1 MKRVTYLVLTVDQLT
16 DRISSVFM
24 GEPSFQNLA
33 VRGEIIEMTRHGSGN
48 VFFALSGDESRIAC
62 VLFKSDAQRVPLWPR
77 TGDEV
82 IAEGRVAVYGQRGI
96 YQIYARRLSPV
107 GAGAAARAREE
118 LKRRLQ
124 DEGVFSPE
132 LKRPLPEYPCRVVV
146 VTSPTG
152 AAVHD
157 VIRVAGNRFPCCELI
172 IVPVTV
178 QGYEAASSVPEGIF
192 RANLVENAEALLLV
206 RGGGSRDDMNPFDDE
221 NIVRAVRASRLP
233 VVTGLGHDIDVSLSD
248 LAADVAAA
256 TPSAAAD
263 LLFPDIQ
270 EIRSTLRRT
279 IRLASSRLQMVFQRH
294 VHRLERLS
302 GRLRDLHEKRV
313 REQSQTLQLRRTL
326 LDSRIARALARE
338 SSRLSVMHAGLL
350 SLSPLRV
357 LSRGYCICETE
368 EHRRIRSLSEIRP
381 GERILLRFVDGSV
394 RATTDPRTEPEV

>member
-1 MKRVTYLVLTVDQLT
+1 MKRVTYLVLTVDELT
-16 DRISSVFM
+16 DRISSVFI

-48 VFFALSGDESRIAC
+48 VFFALGGEESRIAC

-82 IAEGRVAVYGQRGI
+82 IAEGRVAVYGQRGL

-132 LKRPLPEYPCRVVV
+132 LKRPLPEYPGRVVV

-178 QGYEAASSVPEGIF
+178 QGFEAASSVPEGIL

-233 VVTGLGHDIDVSLSD
+233 VITGLGHDIDVSLSD
-248 LAADVAAA
+248 MAADVAAA
-256 TPSAAAD
+256 TPSAAAE
-263 LLFPDIQ
+263 LLFPDIR
-270 EIRSTLRRT
+270 EIRSSLRRT
-279 IRLASSRLQMVFQRH
+279 MRLASSRTQIVCQRWI
-294 VHRLERLS
+294 HRLERLS
-302 GRLRDLHEKRV
+302 ERLCDLYEKRLG
-313 REQSQTLQLRRTL
+313 EQSQTLQ
-326 LDSRIARALARE
+326 SRIALLNSSIEKALSRAN
-338 SSRLSVMHAGLL
+338 SRISVMHARLL
-350 SLSPLRV
+350 SLSPLGV

-368 EHRRIRSLSEIRP
+368 AHRRIRSLSELRS
-381 GERILLRFVDGSV
+381 GERIVLRFVDGSV
-394 RATTDPRTEPEV
+394 CATTDPRTEPDA

>member
-1 MKRVTYLVLTVDQLT
+1 
-16 DRISSVFM
+16 M

-48 VFFALSGDESRIAC
+48 VFFALGGEESRIAC

-132 LKRPLPEYPCRVVV
+132 LKRPLPTYPGRVVV

-157 VIRVAGNRFPCCELI
+157 VIRVAGKRFPCCELI
-172 IVPVTV
+172 IAPVTV
-178 QGYEAASSVPEGIF
+178 QGYEAASSVPEGIL

-221 NIVRAVRASRLP
+221 SVVRAVRMSRLP
-233 VVTGLGHDIDVSLSD
+233 IVTGLGHDVDVSLSD
-248 LAADVAAA
+248 MAADVAAA
-256 TPSAAAD
+256 TPSAAAE

-270 EIRSTLRRT
+270 EIRSSIGRT
-279 IRLASSRLQMVFQRH
+279 MRLAASRTQIACQRCI
-294 VHRLERLS
+294 HRLERLS
-302 GRLRDLHEKRV
+302 GRLRDVYESRV
-313 REQSQTLQLRRTL
+313 REQSQTLQSHISI
-326 LDSRIARALARE
+326 LDSRIERAILRE

-350 SLSPLRV
+350 SLSPLGV
-357 LSRGYCICETE
+357 LSRGYCVCETE
-368 EHRRIRSLSEIRP
+368 DHRRLRSLSEVRS
-381 GERILLRFVDGSV
+381 GENLVLRFVDGDV
-394 RATTDPRTEPEV
+394 RATVCSRTEPDA

>member
-16 DRISSVFM
+16 DRISSVFT

-48 VFFALSGDESRIAC
+48 VFFALGGEESRIAC

-77 TGDEV
+77 PGDEV
-82 IAEGRVAVYGQRGI
+82 IAEGRVAVYGQRGV

-124 DEGVFSPE
+124 SEGLFSPD
-132 LKRPLPEYPCRVVV
+132 LKRPLPEYPARVVV

-157 VIRVAGNRFPCCELI
+157 VIRVAAKRYPCCELI

-178 QGYEAASSVPEGIF
+178 QGYEAASSVPEGIY
-192 RANLVENAEALLLV
+192 RANLVENAEAVLLV

-248 LAADVAAA
+248 MAADVAAA
-256 TPSAAAD
+256 TPSAAAEI
-263 LLFPDIQ
+263 LFPDIQ
-270 EIRSTLRRT
+270 AIRSSLERT
-279 IRLASSRLQMVFQRH
+279 VRLAASHAQMVCRREI
-294 VHRLERLS
+294 HRLERLS
-302 GRLRDLHEKRV
+302 GRLRDMYESRLRGH
-313 REQSQTLQLRRTL
+313 SQTLQSRISL
-326 LDSRIARALARE
+326 LDSRIRRAVARE
-338 SSRLSVMHAGLL
+338 SSHLSVMHARLL
-350 SLSPLRV
+350 SLSPFGV

-368 EHRRIRSLSEIRP
+368 DRQRLRSVSEIRS
-381 GERILLRFVDGSV
+381 GERIILRFVDGSV
-394 RATTDPRTEPEV
+394 RATTDLRTEPDA